1 MLEKSSS
8 GVTGEGMNAKS
19 EEEGLV
25 EEIRACGS
33 SREKH
38 RKEHNLLANKD
49 LRLVI
54 TRKRNDEITPGA
66 FPLWGPFC

>member
-1 MLEKSSS
+1 MPKARRKDWGGNL
-8 GVTGEGMNAKS
+8 G
-19 EEEGLV
+19 
-25 EEIRACGS
+25 CGS

-54 TRKRNDEITPGA
+54 TRKTNDEITPGA
-66 FPLWGPFC
+66 SLMGAFLQINQEMRGY